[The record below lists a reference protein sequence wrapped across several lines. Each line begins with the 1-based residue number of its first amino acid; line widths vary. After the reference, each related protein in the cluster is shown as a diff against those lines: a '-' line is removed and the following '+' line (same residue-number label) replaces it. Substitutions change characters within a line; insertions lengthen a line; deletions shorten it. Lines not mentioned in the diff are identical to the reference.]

1 MDPDRL
7 KFEPLPPGQG
17 GEGDE
22 LYGMRAANP
31 KKGELPPVTGG
42 TSGAAK
48 GSRGRGND
56 DGALLPRNRALIKLY
71 FDSK

>member
-17 GEGDE
+17 GDAEE
-22 LYGMRAANP
+22 LFGMRAANP
-31 KKGELPPVTGG
+31 QKSQSGVTGG
-42 TSGAAK
+42 TSGAAS
-48 GSRGRGND
+48 GTQARGND
-56 DGALLPRNRALIKLY
+56 DGALLPRNRQLIKRY

>member
-17 GEGDE
+17 GESDE
-22 LYGMRAANP
+22 LFGMRAANP
-31 KKGELPPVTGG
+31 PKGQGGASPGTGATATG
-42 TSGAAK
+42 TQA
-48 GSRGRGND
+48 RGND
-56 DGALLPRNRALIKLY
+56 DGALLPRNRVLIKRY